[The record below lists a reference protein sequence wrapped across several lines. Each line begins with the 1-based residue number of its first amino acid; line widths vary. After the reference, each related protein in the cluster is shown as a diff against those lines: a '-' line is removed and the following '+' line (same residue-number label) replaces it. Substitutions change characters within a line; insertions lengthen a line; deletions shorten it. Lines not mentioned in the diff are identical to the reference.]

1 MDVDQELRVSSA
13 LQVLAYDLGM
23 NDGVR
28 VTRIVAIEV
37 EPTEDL
43 GPEPWAVEWTNDLGD
58 FRHVHYAKKA
68 AQRHVA
74 NMLKLLQPDQS
85 KDEVLTVIR
94 LGDASRGL

>member
-1 MDVDQELRVSSA
+1 MNAEQRVSSA
-13 LQVLAYDLGM
+13 LRVLALDLGM
-23 NDGVR
+23 DDWVR

-43 GPEPWAVEWTNDLGD
+43 GPEPWAVEWTNDLGE

-74 NMLKLLQPDQS
+74 NMLKLLRPDQS
-85 KDEVLTVIR
+85 RGDVLTVIR
-94 LGDASRGL
+94 LD